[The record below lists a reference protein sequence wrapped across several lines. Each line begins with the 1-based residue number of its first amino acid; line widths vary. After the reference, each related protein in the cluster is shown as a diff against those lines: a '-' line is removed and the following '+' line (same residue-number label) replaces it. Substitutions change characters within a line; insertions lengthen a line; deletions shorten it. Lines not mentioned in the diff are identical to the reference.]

1 MAKDQKSKAG
11 WLDRRREKKR
21 ERQLRTG
28 DSPEKIAEQARK
40 GGPPDEPISALEA
53 LGDTRN
59 AWQRAYGAKPRDF
72 ER

>member
-1 MAKDQKSKAG
+1 MATDQKSKAG
-11 WLDRRREKKR
+11 WLDRRRQKKR
-21 ERQLRTG
+21 EKRLRTG

-40 GGPPDEPISALEA
+40 GGPPDESVSALEA
-53 LGDTRN
+53 LGDSRS